1 MNTLNRR
8 IAERVELS
16 IPVVLGSHVGLTRDI
31 SPEGVFFTSEED
43 LGLEEGG
50 AVRFYCELAHALPE
64 RPWKVEFCGRVVRIE
79 QSPGQ
84 TGVAAKIER
93 YRCLH

>member
-1 MNTLNRR
+1 MNSLNRR
-8 IAERVELS
+8 VAERVELS
-16 IPVVLGSHVGLTRDI
+16 IPVVLGDQVALTRDI
-31 SPEGVFFTSEED
+31 SPEGVFFTSEDD
-43 LGLEEGG
+43 LELEEGSSI
-50 AVRFYCELAHALPE
+50 RFYCELSHALPE

-79 QSPGQ
+79 QNHGQ